1 MLEDCFESIAVTHIE
16 KFFELIELGLY
27 ANFKSLF
34 DREPQILLK
43 ICNGVLK
50 RVSRDLHC
58 NLRGR

>member
-1 MLEDCFESIAVTHIE
+1 MLEDCFESVSIAHIDA
-16 KFFELIELGLY
+16 FFELIETGLY
-27 ANFKSLF
+27 ANFKPLF

-43 ICNGVLK
+43 LCNGVLK